1 MIIIVVI
8 IILVAILYNL
18 IFLLTIDDKLFL
30 QDLWFEYF
38 LSIIKNFDSKM
49 YASFTDYMLTVD
61 ERSKKVKN
69 LVKGRLIILLMIIVF
84 CFILFNAIKK
94 LLIK

>member
-1 MIIIVVI
+1 MKIIVAI
-8 IILVAILYNL
+8 IILVDILYHL
-18 IFLLTIDDKLFL
+18 IFLLAIDDKLFL

-38 LSIIKNFDSKM
+38 LSFIKNFDSKM

-84 CFILFNAIKK
+84 CFILFNAINK

>member
-1 MIIIVVI
+1 MKIIVAI

-18 IFLLTIDDKLFL
+18 IFLLAIDDKLFL

-38 LSIIKNFDSKM
+38 LGIIKNFDSMM

-69 LVKGRLIILLMIIVF
+69 FVKGRLVILLMIIVF